1 MSSRTRPPGT
11 LRFHSFQDGY
21 FLHSYT
27 ISQFARYI
35 RTILVEMLPNGVD
48 WFTRN
53 NLTWALKRSPK
64 GSIVG
69 TGARTTASIQIRTLN
84 REGVTGSGFQAALYA
99 HFSENPDYILVIS
112 GIEYKMVPWTT
123 RAT

>member
-1 MSSRTRPPGT
+1 MSSRTRPPTT

-35 RTILVEMLPNGVD
+35 RPILVEMLPNGVD

-53 NLTWALKRSPK
+53 NLTWALRRNSA
-64 GSIVG
+64 GGIVG
-69 TGARTTASIQIRTLN
+69 TGARASASIQIWNLSSH
-84 REGVTGSGFQAALYA
+84 GGFQRALSA
-99 HFSENPDYILVIS
+99 HFSENPDYILVIR
-112 GIEYKMVPWTT
+112 GIEYKMVQWTT